1 MNVQLIQL
9 VYGVNVYW
17 SRTML
22 HLLIGLCHSLRT
34 GVVVLLTLINENE
47 RRLVLWALSN
57 DSEMSS
63 GCSPVERIA
72 VKRSPR
78 KSMRFCWQNKLIVAG
93 TGSCPHNCAEWY
105 LPLGLWLWKGLKCSL
120 DIIYF
125 YSELEQGGSN
135 PH

>member
-63 GCSPVERIA
+63 GISPVERIT

-78 KSMRFCWQNKLIVAG
+78 KLTHTCQLFSI
-93 TGSCPHNCAEWY
+93 TG
-105 LPLGLWLWKGLKCSL
+105 
-120 DIIYF
+120 
-125 YSELEQGGSN
+125 
-135 PH
+135 

>member
-9 VYGVNVYW
+9 VYVVNVHW

-47 RRLVLWALSN
+47 MRLVLWALSN

-63 GCSPVERIA
+63 GCSPVERIT

-78 KSMRFCWQNKLIVAG
+78 KSTIIRQAG
-93 TGSCPHNCAEWY
+93 TS
-105 LPLGLWLWKGLKCSL
+105 
-120 DIIYF
+120 
-125 YSELEQGGSN
+125 
-135 PH
+135 